1 MSNTRQYRYLH
12 KGENE
17 WLSDPPPADAS
28 EADKEA
34 WVKEWEV
41 INDEAK
47 GLKVEFTEDMYCNS
61 DHGEMPEWVNVRIH
75 DSGVLP
81 FKMARGVMGALD
93 GVSGVVFR
101 THFDVDM
108 SEEWGGWGYCRLEIG
123 DTHGAYLTI
132 KSKHSSEELELNI
145 TEQFNQAIGETA

>member
-17 WLSDPPPADAS
+17 WISEPPVDPS
-28 EADKEA
+28 EEDQKA
-34 WVKEWEV
+34 WDLEWEN
-41 INDEAK
+41 INEEAK

-61 DHGEMPEWVNVRIH
+61 EYGETPEWINVTIH
-75 DSGVLP
+75 DSGVLA
-81 FKMARGVMGALD
+81 FKMARGILGALD
-93 GVSGVVFR
+93 GATGIVFR
-101 THFDVDM
+101 SHFDVDM

-132 KSKHSSEELELNI
+132 KAKHSSEELELNI

>member
-17 WLSDPPPADAS
+17 WLSEPPPSDAS

-34 WVKEWEV
+34 WVKDWEV
-41 INDEAK
+41 IKEEAN
-47 GLKVEFTEDMYCNS
+47 GAHVEFTEDMYTNNEHS
-61 DHGEMPEWVNVRIH
+61 ELPEWVNVTIN

-81 FKMARGVMGALD
+81 FKMARGILAALD
-93 GVSGVVFR
+93 GALGIVFR
-101 THFDVDM
+101 THFAVDV
-108 SEEWGGWGYCRLEIG
+108 SEEWGGWSYCRLEIG

-132 KSKHSSEELELNI
+132 KAKHSSEELELNI